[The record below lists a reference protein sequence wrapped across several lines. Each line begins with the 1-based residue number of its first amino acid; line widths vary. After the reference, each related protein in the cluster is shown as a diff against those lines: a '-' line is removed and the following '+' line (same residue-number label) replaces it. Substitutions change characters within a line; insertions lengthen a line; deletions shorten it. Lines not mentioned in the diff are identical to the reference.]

1 MATILFPGHRD
12 HDADPVLNSLI
23 IQDMSEVI
31 RMIVSNGMTVRTDQK
46 DGGIEMSKQV
56 KAKKK
61 RLTFGQFLANNSVP
75 IMFIIFCAICIP
87 ISASRRATCSMRS

>member
-1 MATILFPGHRD
+1 
-12 HDADPVLNSLI
+12 
-23 IQDMSEVI
+23 
-31 RMIVSNGMTVRTDQK
+31 
-46 DGGIEMSKQV
+46 MSKQV

-87 ISASRRATCSMRS
+87 TFWNAADCFQFFDWMLCSAQSQVLRSSLYGVCCSDGWTGVLPRSAVRSACGVFISNLWLEFL

>member
-1 MATILFPGHRD
+1 
-12 HDADPVLNSLI
+12 
-23 IQDMSEVI
+23 
-31 RMIVSNGMTVRTDQK
+31 
-46 DGGIEMSKQV
+46 MSKQV

-87 ISASRRATCSMRS
+87 ISGFSPSYRSMRS

>member
-1 MATILFPGHRD
+1 
-12 HDADPVLNSLI
+12 
-23 IQDMSEVI
+23 
-31 RMIVSNGMTVRTDQK
+31 
-46 DGGIEMSKQV
+46 MSKQV

-87 ISASRRATCSMRS
+87 ISGFSPSYLLNEIVMQTAQKRMNMIGTELFAKN